1 MTDEKHEWQHAENQM
16 NGMQWHSSYRL
27 KNNVFL
33 TVSLFFAVLAISFIA
48 IYPVFIDYHFPQAIT
63 NNLFSVFYLVI
74 FLNYLGFYN
83 QEGDY
88 KSKSGWIFT
97 NIRSIILST
106 AMSAIFAI
114 ILNRTGIG
122 IAGIFLI
129 LVCGLTL
136 CYATIILLK
145 RQVVLIIF
153 WINFYL
159 FVGFLI
165 FAQFP
170 KIPLDMVSKFNPY
183 GGLLVT
189 LFGSVL

>member
-1 MTDEKHEWQHAENQM
+1 MKNK
-16 NGMQWHSSYRL
+16 SY
-27 KNNVFL
+27 FII
-33 TVSLFFAVLAISFIA
+33 SLCFAVIAIAFIA
-48 IYPVFIDYHFPQAIT
+48 LYSLFIDYHFPQAIT

-97 NIRSIILST
+97 NFRSIILST
-106 AMSAIFAI
+106 VMSAIFAI

-136 CYATIILLK
+136 CYTTIILLK
-145 RQVVLIIF
+145 KQIVLIIF

-159 FVGFLI
+159 FIGLLI
-165 FAQFP
+165 FSQFP
-170 KIPLDMVSKFNPY
+170 KIPLDMVLKFNPY

-189 LFGSVL
+189 LFGGAL

>member
-1 MTDEKHEWQHAENQM
+1 MPEEKHKWKHADTQM
-16 NGMQWHSSYRL
+16 NGIQWHSGYRL
-27 KNNVFL
+27 KNIVFL
-33 TVSLFFAVLAISFIA
+33 TVSLCIAVLAISFIA

-63 NNLFSVFYLVI
+63 NNLFSLFYLVI

-83 QEGDY
+83 ADDDY

-97 NIRSIILST
+97 NFRSIILST
-106 AMSAIFAI
+106 VMSAIFAI
-114 ILNRTGIG
+114 ILNRTSID
-122 IAGIFLI
+122 IAGIFFI

-145 RQVVLIIF
+145 KQVVLILF

-159 FVGFLI
+159 FIALLI
-165 FAQFP
+165 FSQFP
-170 KIPLDMVSKFNPY
+170 KIPLDVVSKFNPY

-189 LFGSVL
+189 LFGGAL